1 MSAARQE
8 HSDVASVPP
17 PAAPAAAAKPGRGS
31 AIRHF
36 GSRYAVIGVWALM
49 IVVYAI
55 AKPGVF
61 MTTSSFQSIFNGQ
74 YALVFMAMALLCTI
88 IVGEFVDLSVPAV
101 FGFAATI
108 VPVLVVNHHWGV
120 WPAAA
125 VAVLGAM
132 ACGVVNGLLVVVAGV
147 NTIVVTL
154 GMGTLLTGIALW
166 MSNLNTIVL
175 PASGFAKIAIQ
186 PIGGLYVSFYYGVV
200 LVLAFAYVLGFTPLG
215 RHMRFV
221 GASREV
227 SRLSGVRVNRIRFG
241 SFVAAGALSGIGA
254 VVTVAALG
262 GYNATASDS
271 YLLPVFASVFLGT
284 AVIQPGRFNPIGTWI
299 GIYFL
304 ATGITGLEDL
314 GLQTWVSDVFYGGVL
329 VIAVTI
335 STLLRRRTT

>member
-1 MSAARQE
+1 MDAAQQDHQVVGAE
-8 HSDVASVPP
+8 PGAG
-17 PAAPAAAAKPGRGS
+17 PAGATSPKLGVQ
-31 AIRHF
+31 IRHF
-36 GSRYAVIGVWALM
+36 GSRYAVIGVWAVL

-61 MTTSSFQSIFNGQ
+61 MTTASFESIFNGQ
-74 YALVFMAMALLCTI
+74 YALVFMTMALLCTI
-88 IVGEFVDLSVPAV
+88 IVGEFVDLSVPSV

-108 VPVLVVNHHWGV
+108 LSVLVANAHWGL
-120 WPAAA
+120 WPAAI
-125 VAVLGAM
+125 VAVLGAL

-166 MSNLNTIVL
+166 MSDLNTVVL
-175 PASGFAKIAIQ
+175 PSAGGFAKIAIL
-186 PIGGLYVSFYYGVV
+186 PVGGLYISFCYGAA
-200 LVLAFAYVLGFTPLG
+200 LALAFAYLLGFTPLG

-227 SRLSGVRVNRIRFG
+227 SRLSGVRVSRIRFG
-241 SFVAAGALSGIGA
+241 SFVAASALSGIGA

-262 GYNATASDS
+262 SYNATTSDS

-284 AVIQPGRFNPIGTWI
+284 AVIQPGRFNPVGTWI

-304 ATGITGLEDL
+304 TTGITGLEEL

-329 VIAVTI
+329 VVAVTI
-335 STLLRRRTT
+335 ATLLRRRST